1 MFFTDV
7 AYAMGSTGGGAEAGS
22 SPLSMNILL
31 MVVIFA
37 IFYFLIIRPQSKEA
51 RRIKD
56 MLAALKRGDR
66 VITVGGIY
74 GEVVEIK
81 GDVVLLDLGD
91 STVEV
96 GLKYIANLAE
106 GRSLAASSG
115 KQKRRPAPRRNQGKS
130 AADNQDNQDNQDS
143 REHDTPEAE
152 NQTDSADNEFDS
164 GFESGLDDAAKNKD
178 GEAEKEEEKK

>member
-7 AYAMGSTGGGAEAGS
+7 AYAMGATGGGGEAGS

-106 GRSLAASSG
+106 GRSLAAVSG
-115 KQKRRPAPRRNQGKS
+115 KQKRRPAPRRQNKPDS
-130 AADNQDNQDNQDS
+130 ADS
-143 REHDTPEAE
+143 REQDIQAK
-152 NQTDSADNEFDS
+152 DSSADKPDNEFDS
-164 GFESGLDDAAKNKD
+164 GFTSGLDADAAQDKD
-178 GEAEKEEEKK
+178 GQAEKEEDKK